1 MSFGTHSDNGAYDGS
16 TMSGSASDLRA
27 AINNIANWNT
37 DNDITSNVAFVT
49 TGFSVTGSGGAAG
62 DPHIKFANGGTAD
75 FRGSHRHSYVSRC
88 VARMD
93 YSRWRL

>member
-1 MSFGTHSDNGAYDGS
+1 
-16 TMSGSASDLRA
+16 MSGSASDLRA

-37 DNDITSNVAFVT
+37 ANTITSSVAFVT

-75 FRGSHRHSYVSRC
+75 FRGSHRHLRLRLF
-88 VARMD
+88 ARLPIRAALPGD
-93 YSRWRL
+93 